1 MKIHQSTVI
10 LLLVICAPLSTYS
23 QTYEAFKNKHV
34 TQDKMTGKD
43 CTAVIEN
50 RRINENRECKPIN
63 TFIMAT
69 EDEIK
74 AVCKDG
80 KPQEDGKTFIS
91 NTEFDVIDCTFDIKE
106 GDTCK
111 YKDDVE
117 QQKKPITLTCEN
129 GLPVHYG
136 ASNKAPKEAA
146 KKDGKKAPKKTP
158 KKPAKKA
165 GKKAPKKPAKKKTG

>member
-34 TQDKMTGKD
+34 GPDKMTGKD

-50 RRINENRECKPIN
+50 RRINENRKCKPFN

-74 AVCKDG
+74 AVCKTG
-80 KPQEDGKTFIS
+80 KKQEDGKTFIS
-91 NTEFDVIDCTFDIKE
+91 NTEFDVIGCTFDIKE
-106 GDTCK
+106 DDTCK

-117 QQKKPITLTCEN
+117 PKKIQITLTCEN

-136 ASNKAPKEAA
+136 KS
-146 KKDGKKAPKKTP
+146 KKAV
-158 KKPAKKA
+158 
-165 GKKAPKKPAKKKTG
+165 